1 MATTETQQSPE
12 SASIYRRFPIY
23 VIVLLAIGVVV
34 GYASKYFAGASAGL
48 FNANAINSGDTAWV
62 LTAAALVLLMT
73 PAVGFFYGGMVTSK
87 NVVSVIKQSLLILA
101 IVSIQW
107 VLVGYS
113 LVFGTD
119 FHGIIGGLNFFA
131 LAGVGYA
138 PNANYAG
145 TIPQLAF
152 MIFQA
157 MFAIITPV
165 LIIGSFVE
173 RIRFRTLV
181 LFVILWST
189 LVYDPLAHWIWG
201 AGGWLHNLG
210 TLDFAG
216 GAVVHISAGFA
227 GLAAAIVIGKR
238 RGFQRGEAI
247 VSNNVPFVLL
257 GAGLLW
263 FGWFGFNAGSALAA
277 SPLAVSAFVVTNTA
291 GATAALIWL
300 ILSWAENKKPSA
312 LATATGAVCGLAAI
326 TPASGFVGPVASIAI
341 GVIAGLVTY
350 LALHFRSK
358 RTHIDDT
365 LDVWAAH
372 GMGGVTGIILT
383 GVFAEKAINSAGNN
397 GLLFGN
403 PGQLGT
409 QILTALVTLAY
420 AFVVTFI
427 LLKVLSPLG
436 LRVSHQEE
444 EEGLDLAVHG
454 EEGYRL
460 ATALVEVEGLT
471 TLGLVKA
478 EERIAQLETG
488 AAELRLQVEVENNE
502 LRHRLQTET
511 TELRLQLEVEN
522 AERRQRSQTGNVE
535 LPLRR
540 QTENGEDR
548 IAKLEV
554 ENGELRH
561 RLDAANDELRQRLE
575 AENGELRQRLQT
587 ETTELRQRLD
597 VANGEDRIAQLQVEN
612 DELRQ
617 QLQEALAQIKKQE
630 LEGQPTED
638 SHNGS
643 SSSSS
648 DDLNGKTR
656 TQRATRGKKGDG

>member
-1 MATTETQQSPE
+1 MTTIETEQSPRT
-12 SASIYRRFPIY
+12 APIIYRRFPIY
-23 VIVLLAIGVVV
+23 LIILLVIGIAV
-34 GYASKYFAGASAGL
+34 GYAATFFAGASAGS
-48 FNANAINSGDTAWV
+48 FNPKLINSGDTAWV
-62 LTAAALVLLMT
+62 LTSAAMVLLMT

-87 NVVSVIKQSLLILA
+87 NVVSVIKQTLLILA

-113 LVFGTD
+113 LVFGKD
-119 FHGIIGGLNFFA
+119 FHGIIGELNFFG

-138 PNANYAG
+138 PNADYAG

-157 MFAIITPV
+157 MFAIITPA

-189 LVYDPLAHWIWG
+189 LVYDPIAHWVWG

-210 TLDFAG
+210 ALDFAG

-291 GATAALIWL
+291 GATAALVWL

-326 TPASGFVGPVASIAI
+326 TPASGFVGPIASIAI
-341 GVIAGLVTY
+341 GIIAGLMTY
-350 LALHFRSK
+350 LALHLRSK
-358 RTHIDDT
+358 RTLIDDT

-383 GVFAEKAINSAGNN
+383 GVFAEKAINGAGNN

-403 PGQLGT
+403 PGLLGT
-409 QILTALVTLAY
+409 QILTALVTLVY

-427 LLKVLSPLG
+427 LFKVLAPLG
-436 LRVSHQEE
+436 LRVSPQEE
-444 EEGLDLAVHG
+444 EDGLDLAIHG

-460 ATALVEVEGLT
+460 TTIQVEIDGSATPEAI
-471 TLGLVKA
+471 KA
-478 EERIAQLETG
+478 EERIAQLEAGT
-488 AAELRLQVEVENNE
+488 AELCLQLETENSE
-502 LRHRLQTET
+502 LRHQLKTET
-511 TELRLQLEVEN
+511 AELRLQLEVEN
-522 AERRQRSQTGNVE
+522 SELRQQ
-535 LPLRR
+535 L
-540 QTENGEDR
+540 QTET
-548 IAKLEV
+548 A
-554 ENGELRH
+554 
-561 RLDAANDELRQRLE
+561 ELRQRLE
-575 AENGELRQRLQT
+575 ATNSGDHITQLQAENGELHHRL
-587 ETTELRQRLD
+587 EVLNSELRHRLEAENTELRQRLEA
-597 VANGEDRIAQLQVEN
+597 ANSEDRITQLQAEN
-612 DELRQ
+612 GELRQ
-617 QLQEALAQIKKQE
+617 QLQEILAQIKE
-630 LEGQPTED
+630 LAEQLTKG

-643 SSSSS
+643 NSSSS
-648 DDLNGKTR
+648 DSLNGGTR
-656 TQRATRGKKGDG
+656 NQRRTNIKKSEG